1 MANPN
6 PKNKFQK
13 GDKRAG
19 RPAGVTNVMSK
30 DIKILLREAAEEVG
44 FIQKVRASIYAPR
57 ATPAAEIGAPFS
69 IPLRL
74 GGRGRSLSVIR
85 E

>member
-13 GDKRAG
+13 GHARVAGAG
-19 RPAGVTNVMSK
+19 RPAGSTNVLTK
-30 DIKILLREAAEEVG
+30 EIRTLLREAAEEVG
-44 FIQKVRASIYAPR
+44 FIQGSANIYAPR
-57 ATPAAEIGAPFS
+57 ATQAAEIGAPFS

-74 GGRGRSLSVIR
+74 GGRGRSLSVI
-85 E
+85 